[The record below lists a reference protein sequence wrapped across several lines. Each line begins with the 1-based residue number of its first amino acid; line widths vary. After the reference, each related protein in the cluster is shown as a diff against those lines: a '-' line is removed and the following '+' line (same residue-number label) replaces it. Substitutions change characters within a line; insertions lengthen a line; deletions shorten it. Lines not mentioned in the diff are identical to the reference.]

1 MSTKT
6 AVYFKKVTRTRKA
19 VVFCVERPTAAA
31 VKAANAGNA
40 GTASIQFGGTAIKGR
55 KAFQNFGTQY
65 FVQMDCTKLN
75 KSDEPKVGT
84 EFQIVTTTKPVIN
97 QETKEELPQLFWGY
111 VG

>member
-1 MSTKT
+1 MSKKT

-19 VVFCVERPTAAA
+19 VVFCVEKPTAEA
-31 VKAANAGNA
+31 VKAANA
-40 GTASIQFGGTAIKGR
+40 GGTAIKGR

-65 FVQMDCTKLN
+65 FVQMDCTKLS